1 MSVHSRIDKT
11 LDELLDMP
19 SVIRYLGKNI
29 TFPKLAV
36 AQARISGRAEGKV
49 EGLAEGLAEGM
60 EQGSLE
66 MAGLVRER
74 LIPNLEERANE
85 SLTQLGEKFI
95 STLGTSGVKGVL
107 VRDKDTGLPVEIHP
121 TIKEMFPDDD
131 EPLYYEEE
139 DIEKKSGERL
149 KQPEIIW
156 SQDMDKSVDPKMR
169 QKIWR
174 RRHKRFP
181 RYETTGELMSTK
193 FNDILLSKLDNF
205 PMDKILRD
213 MRSKK
218 SFHIHDWG
226 ITNREIVTNLKALP
240 APALP

>member
-19 SVIRYLGKNI
+19 SVINYLGRNI

-36 AQARISGRAEGKV
+36 AQARISGRAEG
-49 EGLAEGLAEGM
+49 LAEGL

-95 STLGTSGVKGVL
+95 TSFANSNIRGVL
-107 VRDKDTGLPVEIHP
+107 VRDELTGLPIKVHP
-121 TIKEMFPDDD
+121 SMTEMFSGVRGKP
-131 EPLYYEEE
+131 YYYPR
-139 DIEKKSGERL
+139 DLIKKKGDVAERL
-149 KQPEIIW
+149 KNPEQEW
-156 SQDMDKSVDPKMR
+156 SREAGIANSPDMSNPRWLMEGR
-169 QKIWR
+169 
-174 RRHKRFP
+174 RFP
-181 RYETTGELMSTK
+181 RYYTGELKSTR
-193 FNDILLSKLDNF
+193 NENLLLSKLDNF
-205 PMDKILRD
+205 PRNMILRD

-218 SFHIHDWG
+218 SFHVHDWN
-226 ITNREIVTNLKALP
+226 IPNREVVTNLRALP
-240 APALP
+240 APDPARP